1 MRESDQQLVLR
12 ARHGHRE
19 AYGEL
24 VARHQGRVRGWL
36 RHLCRDHA
44 EADDMA
50 QDAFVRAWTRLG
62 NLKNTARFA
71 PWLMRIAYNEFLQ
84 SRRSERRRDRL
95 MERLAQ
101 ESEPAIHGDTDAR
114 QDAALELQRILPV
127 LSRQERAVVVLNYAY
142 GYSHGEVSEM
152 TGLPLGTVK
161 SLIHRGRRKVR
172 EKFDARA

>member
-12 ARHGHRE
+12 ARHGDRE
-19 AYGEL
+19 AYGQL

-36 RHLCRDHA
+36 HHLCRNHA
-44 EADDMA
+44 EADDLA

-62 NLKNTARFA
+62 NLKNAARFA

-84 SRRSERRRDRL
+84 SRRSQRRRERL

-101 ESEPAIHGDTDAR
+101 ESEPVNHGEADTR
-114 QDAALELQRILPV
+114 QDAAVELQRILPA
-127 LSRQERAVVVLNYAY
+127 LSRRERAVVVLSYAY

-161 SLIHRGRRKVR
+161 SLIHRGSRKVR
-172 EKFDARA
+172 EQFDARA